1 MEKLQ
6 LTRLFLVFVLQS
18 LEELVADV
26 CLPDCYVIALHDRL
40 FGAHMCDMLLEGD
53 VLLID

>member
-1 MEKLQ
+1 MEKLE